1 MPGLLGA
8 AKIRGSPQHSGLF
21 FDAAIKS
28 QRFETSSPTK
38 GKHPHMARNKIA
50 LIGSGMIGGTLAH

>member
-1 MPGLLGA
+1 MLGLLGA

-28 QRFETSSPTK
+28 PE
-38 GKHPHMARNKIA
+38 I
-50 LIGSGMIGGTLAH
+50 